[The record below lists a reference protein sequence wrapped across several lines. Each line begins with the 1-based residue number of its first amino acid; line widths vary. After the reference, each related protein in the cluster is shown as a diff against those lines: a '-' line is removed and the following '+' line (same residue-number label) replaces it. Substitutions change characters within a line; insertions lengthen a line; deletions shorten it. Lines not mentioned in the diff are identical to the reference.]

1 MLYSAVSNVLL
12 CNKEKLWKKFTKD
25 DISYVDICI
34 VDGGLLLQPLANQ
47 AQSASAR
54 SKPDLVVKVAG
65 QFYCCSN
72 TIDKY
77 WKIHFTIIY

>member
-1 MLYSAVSNVLL
+1 MISFIDNRLQKMILVTLTFV
-12 CNKEKLWKKFTKD
+12 
-25 DISYVDICI
+25 DIGYVDICI

-65 QFYCCSN
+65 KFYCC
-72 TIDKY
+72 
-77 WKIHFTIIY
+77 

>member
-1 MLYSAVSNVLL
+1 MVY
-12 CNKEKLWKKFTKD
+12 NKGNHGQSFTKD
-25 DISYVDICI
+25 DIGYVDICI

-65 QFYCCSN
+65 KFYCC
-72 TIDKY
+72 
-77 WKIHFTIIY
+77 